1 MTNICKTTHPQDA
14 TTPELVAYQYH
25 GSHAADEDPA
35 DYLRNQS
42 IKAEVIA

>member
-1 MTNICKTTHPQDA
+1 MTNISKATHPQDA
-14 TTPELVAYQYH
+14 NSPELVAYQYH

-35 DYLRNQS
+35 DYLRNHS